1 MKKRNTAL
9 SLLAL
14 LTTAAAVVG
23 CDQAVPSTDGSVM
36 TYTDALGNVVS
47 YSAKE
52 LLESYQE
59 AGASASTEF
68 DRVYEVLVR
77 KYYQDPSKAADLK
90 RLTTEAD
97 YDVTNDQTRAKNN
110 AESNKTTYES
120 EFEAILEAAGVKNI
134 DQLKQ
139 YHLYQREK
147 EQFEQDYN
155 DTHRDAMRDGSDEG
169 LTSNNLLFGKD
180 EKYGKENKGFLKEEL
195 PYHIRHIL
203 VKVSAA
209 SGEYTQGKIAEPSN
223 NTAGEATKLATTI
236 MRLAGADTTVGN
248 STSASERETFGAI
261 AASASD
267 DTGSG
272 ADFGEIDLMTARS
285 GNGINYVNEFRL
297 GTYAYESLYNKANT
311 TDYALANKATITP
324 GLKED
329 GAGVDVN
336 QKLDD
341 SGKTINA
348 FFEEKGIGQIP
359 YGAAVAM
366 LKAAK
371 VTTDKNGAPVNDGN
385 REVFY
390 PRNVLFNKYFNKHN
404 IAVITPN
411 EIAYNTT
418 SPSAELIDSETG
430 VYSTT
435 YAALPGF
442 QHNTTAQLP
451 GINGNNS
458 NVLTDKDGHIILA
471 VRAGTASYQ
480 GIHFIIVQRSGLDL
494 YGNGTNTASADVP
507 TLSQYY
513 VLGKTPGET
522 GYPVDSNGKNMVTY
536 INFNKQQTSDWTSRK
551 TALLDLVKSYN
562 TSLNTYIFQDL
573 IKNGNIK
580 FSDEGMEKRIQVYST
595 TKRQSSFDGN
605 FETWKNAWKTYAEM
619 IEAQD
624 YDRAL
629 TFDFKAE
636 GGSFEGNAT
645 DKGRMLSE
653 VCAIGYSDHDTADW
667 QKGGRCYYVD

>member
-14 LTTAAAVVG
+14 LATAAAVVG
-23 CDQAVPSTDGSVM
+23 CDQAVPSSDGSVM

-68 DRVYEVLVR
+68 DKVYEVLVR

-97 YDVTNDQTRAKNN
+97 YDVTNDQTRAENN
-110 AESNKTTYES
+110 AESNNTTYEA
-120 EFEAILEAAGVKNI
+120 EFEAILDAAGVKNI

-155 DTHRDAMRDGSDEG
+155 DTHRDAMRDGSDDG
-169 LTSNNLLFGKD
+169 LTSNNLLFKAD
-180 EKYGKENKGFLKEEL
+180 KNYGEENKGFMREEI

-209 SGEYTQGKIAEPSN
+209 SGEYTQGKISEPST
-223 NTAGEATKLATTI
+223 NTAGEASKLATVM
-236 MRLAGADTTVGN
+236 MRLAGADTTTGTKAA
-248 STSASERETFGAI
+248 TSGRETFGGI

-267 DTGSG
+267 DPTSG
-272 ADFGEIDLMTARS
+272 ANFGEIDLMTARS
-285 GNGINYVNEFRL
+285 GTGTNYVNEFRL

-311 TDYALANKATITP
+311 TDYAKANVATITP
-324 GLKED
+324 GLKD
-329 GAGVDVN
+329 ASTTTDSVSVDTN

-341 SGKTINA
+341 SGETIYD
-348 FFEEKGIGQIP
+348 FFKEQGIGQLP

-371 VTTDKNGAPVNDGN
+371 ITTDENGAPVHENN

-390 PRNVLFNKYFNKHN
+390 PRNILFNKYFNKHN
-404 IAVITPN
+404 IMVITPN
-411 EIAYNTT
+411 DIAYNN
-418 SPSAELIDSETG
+418 SGISVDSETG
-430 VYSTT
+430 VYSET
-435 YAALPGF
+435 YGKLPGF
-442 QHNTTAQLP
+442 QNDTSAELP
-451 GINGNNS
+451 GIGH
-458 NVLTDKDGHIILA
+458 NVLTDDEGHIILA
-471 VRAGTASYQ
+471 VRAGTSSYQ
-480 GIHFIIVQRSGLDL
+480 GIHFIVIQRSGLDL
-494 YGNGTNTASADVP
+494 YGNNTNTADKNVP

-522 GYPVDSNGKNMVTY
+522 GYPTKEDGQPMTTY
-536 INFNKQQTSDWTSRK
+536 INYNKQQSSDWTSRK
-551 TALLDLVKSYN
+551 TTLLDLVKSYN
-562 TSLNTYIFQDL
+562 TSLNTYIFQEL
-573 IKNGNIK
+573 INSGNIK
-580 FSDEGMEKRIQVYST
+580 FSDASMEKRIQVYSK
-595 TKRQSSFDGN
+595 TKRQSSSDSN
-605 FETWKNAWKTYAEM
+605 FETWKNSWKTYAEM
-619 IEAQD
+619 IEAQN
-624 YDRAL
+624 YDRSM
-629 TFDFKAE
+629 TFNWGEYE
-636 GGSFEGNAT
+636 GGTYFGNAT
-645 DKGRMLSE
+645 DKGHMLSE
-653 VCAIGYSDHDTADW
+653 VCAVGYSTHSGADW
-667 QKGGRCYYVD
+667 EKGGRCYYVD